1 MQSNQSF
8 DIALGLQRSLSTPW
22 RRDVWIVALALLFL
36 LVWDSTSLDL
46 SLVRLSG
53 NAAGFAL
60 RDHWLTSQVL
70 HQGGRTLAWGVA
82 LLLLI
87 HALRPQSRLWREQSR
102 RERWVWLASSVF
114 CVVLIPI
121 LKRNSATSCP
131 WDLAEFGGVAHYVSH
146 WRFGVPDGG
155 PGRCFPSGHASSAF
169 AFFSGYFAL
178 RRAYPGAA
186 KAWLAGVLI
195 AGLLAGWAQMARGA
209 HYPSHTLW
217 TAWVCW
223 TACAV
228 GARLL
233 LPHPVPRR
241 PDQG

>member
-1 MQSNQSF
+1 MRWRK
-8 DIALGLQRSLSTPW
+8 DLWVVLLG
-22 RRDVWIVALALLFL
+22 LLFL
-36 LVWDSTSLDL
+36 LAWDSTGLDL
-46 SLVRLSG
+46 SLVRLWG

-60 RDHWLTSQVL
+60 REHWLTSRLL
-70 HQGGRTLAWGVA
+70 HEGGRALAWGVA
-82 LLLLI
+82 LVLLI
-87 HALRPQSRLWREQSR
+87 HALRPRSGLWPEQSR
-102 RERWVWLASSVF
+102 RERWVWLASTVI
-114 CVVLIPI
+114 CVVLIPL

-146 WRFGVPDGG
+146 WRLGLLDGG

-186 KAWLAGVLI
+186 KVWLGGVLI
-195 AGLLAGWAQMARGA
+195 TGLLFGWAQLARGA

-223 TACAV
+223 TVCALVAQACAQ
-228 GARLL
+228 AAPR
-233 LPHPVPRR
+233 HAAPRR
-241 PDQG
+241 A

>member
-1 MQSNQSF
+1 VLLPNHPF
-8 DIALGLQRSLSTPW
+8 DIALGLQRSRPTPW
-22 RRDVWIVALALLFL
+22 RKDLWVGVVGLLFL

-46 SLVRLSG
+46 SLVRLWG

-60 RDHWLTSQVL
+60 RDHWLTSRFL
-70 HQGGRTLAWGVA
+70 HEGGRMLAWGVA
-82 LLLLI
+82 LALLI
-87 HALRPQSRLWREQSR
+87 HALRLRSGLWREQSR
-102 RERWVWLASSVF
+102 RERWFWLAATVA
-114 CVVLIPI
+114 CVLLIPV

-131 WDLAEFGGVAHYVSH
+131 WDLAEFGGVARYLSH
-146 WRFGVPDGG
+146 WHFGVSDGG

-178 RRAYPGAA
+178 RRAYPRSAR
-186 KAWLAGVLI
+186 AWLGGVLI

-209 HYPSHTLW
+209 HYPSHTFW

-228 GARLL
+228 GARLAA
-233 LPHPVPRR
+233 PRR